1 MLLVRDRQPAAR
13 KPLLPAGVVF
23 SSVLLVPDAN
33 EPAGQIGRRF
43 ASQLFRSKLFCV
55 TPDAK

>member
-1 MLLVRDRQPAAR
+1 VILVA
-13 KPLLPAGVVF
+13 
-23 SSVLLVPDAN
+23 DAN

-43 ASQLFRSKLFCV
+43 ASRSFLGKLFCV